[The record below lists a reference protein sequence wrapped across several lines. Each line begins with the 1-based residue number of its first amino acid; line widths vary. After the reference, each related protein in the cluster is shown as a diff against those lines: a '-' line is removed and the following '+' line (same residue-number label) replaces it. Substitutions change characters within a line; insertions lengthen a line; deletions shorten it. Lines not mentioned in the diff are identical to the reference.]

1 MEGVALWV
9 LGLTIGCC
17 WLPFKLYEWVH
28 PERIKRRERVQERI
42 AVPIVVGLL
51 LLMWVYLGGKIL
63 SKQEGYQFFVSVSI
77 GVFAWFFVVLAQ
89 ITQPLPEPEPQPLH
103 EPEPKA
109 PPKTY
114 AIDGNNIA
122 RVNEGFSIKIVS
134 TLARALAA
142 EGHEVHIFFDAN
154 IGYLA
159 SEAGHASN
167 GDGPLSLSE
176 IANLLS
182 FPKSSVTV
190 VPGGTAAD
198 GWILRWAQHSNA
210 LIVTNDRYRDHLE
223 DFQDFDEEVDR
234 VTLTLIGDRI
244 WLSDRKQP
252 ISMDM

>member
-1 MEGVALWV
+1 MCVYFGEEIISKHEGYQFF
-9 LGLTIGCC
+9 LGLTIGVTI
-17 WLPFKLYEWVH
+17 W
-28 PERIKRRERVQERI
+28 
-42 AVPIVVGLL
+42 GL
-51 LLMWVYLGGKIL
+51 
-63 SKQEGYQFFVSVSI
+63 
-77 GVFAWFFVVLAQ
+77 VVLSQ
-89 ITQPLPEPEPQPLH
+89 LSQPLPKPDLLDTSRCEVEPEA
-103 EPEPKA
+103 EPKA
-109 PPKTY
+109 PPKSY
-114 AIDGNNIA
+114 AIDGSNIA